1 MDSPHFLRT
10 HYRGPTRLSNA
21 ALEPTRVSGFLNPFS
36 TAKKSGKIVRLMRF
50 GGLTTLFRLGPRRL
64 WQLFYHLP
72 SFLKLFWRLLK
83 DRRVPIRPKLLLVLL
98 LAYIV
103 APIDLLPDILIGL
116 GQVDDLL
123 VLFFGLR
130 AFVRLC
136 PKEIVREHVQ
146 AIAAGG

>member
-1 MDSPHFLRT
+1 MKFGSLV
-10 HYRGPTRLSNA
+10 
-21 ALEPTRVSGFLNPFS
+21 ALL
-36 TAKKSGKIVRLMRF
+36 
-50 GGLTTLFRLGPRRL
+50 RLGPQ
-64 WQLFYHLP
+64 WIGQLFYHLP
-72 SFLKLFWRLLK
+72 NFLKLFWRLTK
-83 DRRVPIRPKLLLVLL
+83 DRRVPLRPKLLLIFL

-103 APIDLLPDILIGL
+103 MPVDLLPDVLVGL

-136 PKEIVREHVQ
+136 PEEIVREHVQ

>member
-1 MDSPHFLRT
+1 MRIGSLT
-10 HYRGPTRLSNA
+10 
-21 ALEPTRVSGFLNPFS
+21 ALL
-36 TAKKSGKIVRLMRF
+36 
-50 GGLTTLFRLGPRRL
+50 RLGPRRVL
-64 WQLFYHLP
+64 QLFYHLP
-72 SFLKLFWRLLK
+72 SFLKLFWRLAK
-83 DRRVPIRPKLLLVLL
+83 DRRVPLWPKLLLVFL
-98 LAYIV
+98 LAYVV
-103 APIDLLPDILIGL
+103 APIDLLPDVLIGL

>member
-1 MDSPHFLRT
+1 M
-10 HYRGPTRLSNA
+10 
-21 ALEPTRVSGFLNPFS
+21 
-36 TAKKSGKIVRLMRF
+36 RLMRF

-103 APIDLLPDILIGL
+103 APVDLLPDIFL
-116 GQVDDLL
+116 G
-123 VLFFGLR
+123 
-130 AFVRLC
+130 
-136 PKEIVREHVQ
+136 
-146 AIAAGG
+146 